1 MDYEKLVLSLLIQN
15 AEGFEATTLKSEYF
29 LNSNFSKL
37 FKSLSEYYLKHKNIS
52 PIEITKEDKEF
63 NFGLYNELLRETIP
77 VDDWKRS
84 LTILENDI
92 INAYKFHWVKKL
104 ASLNL
109 TFDEFKEKVDKLAKI
124 DVSQLKY
131 YKTTSEVNMIGNE
144 NVVYIKSG
152 VNLLDKFLKGF
163 ALGELS
169 VWSGGNGSG
178 KSTLLSQIAI
188 ESFKNGNNVLIF
200 SGELK
205 DSRLMKWMN
214 LQICGKGNLK
224 YNEQYDF
231 YYPKDKDEVLKFSDN
246 KLFIYDNEIGN
257 DISKII
263 FAIYDAVK
271 NKNVK
276 MVILDNLMSMNLSNY
291 GQDKYDVQTKLITE
305 LSDMAKRLNIH
316 IHFVC
321 HPRKSISF
329 LRKYDISGTADLTNI
344 ADNVFIV
351 HRVNNDFKKQT
362 SEMFK
367 WNKDHELYDYDNII
381 EVCKNRE
388 QGIQD
393 MFIGQYFEVVTK
405 RFLNFAN
412 ENKNYIGGEQY
423 E

>member
-1 MDYEKLVLSLLIQN
+1 MNIDFEKVALCLMIQHIESFEKTNLKKDYFSNDNYSKMFEYLSDDYKSNQSINYLEIAQKHKDFN
-15 AEGFEATTLKSEYF
+15 AEL
-29 LNSNFSKL
+29 
-37 FKSLSEYYLKHKNIS
+37 YLKLQEEKI
-52 PIEITKEDKEF
+52 PI
-63 NFGLYNELLRETIP
+63 
-77 VDDWKRS
+77 DDWQKALLS
-84 LTILENDI
+84 METEI
-92 INAYKFHWVKKL
+92 INNYKCLWVKKL
-104 ASLNL
+104 AQSNI
-109 TFDEFKEKVDKLAKI
+109 TFYELKDKIDKLAQI
-124 DVSQLKY
+124 DVNQLKY
-131 YKTTSEVNMIGNE
+131 FKTSSEIDMTANKDIT
-144 NVVYIKSG
+144 YIKSG
-152 VNLLDKFLKGF
+152 IINLDSNIKGF

-188 ESFKNGNNVLIF
+188 ESFSKGYNVLIF

-214 LQICGKGNLK
+214 LQICGKQNLI
-224 YNEQYDF
+224 YDERF
-231 YYPKDKDEVLKFSDN
+231 NCSYPRDMKKTTEFSDN

-257 DISKII
+257 DINKII

-276 MVILDNLMSMNLSNY
+276 MVILDNLMSMNLSSY
-291 GQDKYDVQTKLITE
+291 GQDKYDVQTKLITD

-321 HPRKSISF
+321 HPRKSTSF

-351 HRVNNDFKKQT
+351 HRKNNDFIKQT

-367 WNKDHELYDYDNII
+367 WNKDNDIYNFDNVI

-393 MFIGQYFEVVTK
+393 IFIGQYFEVQTK
-405 RFLNFAN
+405 RFLNFKD
-412 ENKNYIGGEQY
+412 ENKKYL
-423 E
+423 

>member
-1 MDYEKLVLSLLIQN
+1 MLDYEKAVLQLMIKNIES
-15 AEGFEATTLKSEYF
+15 FETTCLKPEYF
-29 LNSNFSKL
+29 LNNNYSKMFEYL
-37 FKSLSEYYLKHKNIS
+37 NEYYKNNQSINY
-52 PIEITKEDKEF
+52 IEIAKEHSDFNSQLYLELEKE
-63 NFGLYNELLRETIP
+63 NLPI
-77 VDDWKRS
+77 DDWKKTLIS
-84 LTILENDI
+84 LENEI
-92 INAYKFHWVKKL
+92 VNAYKYAWAKKL
-104 ASLNL
+104 LNANL
-109 TFDEFKEKVDKLAKI
+109 TFDEFKDKIDKLSQI
-124 DVSQLKY
+124 DVSNLKY
-131 YKTTSEVNMIGNE
+131 YKTTSEIDMANNE
-144 NVVYIKSG
+144 NITYIKSG
-152 VNLLDKFLKGF
+152 INDIDKYIKGF

-188 ESFKNGNNVLIF
+188 ESFRKGNNVLIF

-214 LQICGKGNLK
+214 LQICGKNNLY
-224 YNEQYDF
+224 YNEQYDY
-231 YYPKDKDEVLKFSDN
+231 YYPKDKDATMKFSNN
-246 KLFIYDNEIGN
+246 KLFVYDNEIGN

-276 MVILDNLMSMNLSNY
+276 MIILDNLMSMNLSSY
-291 GQDKYDVQTKLITE
+291 GQDKYDVQTKLITD
-305 LSDMAKRLNIH
+305 LSDIAKRLNVH

-321 HPRKSISF
+321 HPRKSTSF

-367 WNKDHELYDYDNII
+367 WKSDHELYEFDNIVEI
-381 EVCKNRE
+381 CKNRE

-393 MFIGQYFEVVTK
+393 MFIGQYFEIETK
-405 RFLNFAN
+405 RFLNYKN
-412 ENKNYIGGEQY
+412 ENKYY
-423 E
+423 M

>member
-1 MDYEKLVLSLLIQN
+1 MMDCEKIALCLMVENI
-15 AEGFEATTLKSEYF
+15 EAFGDTKLRSEYF
-29 LNSNFSKL
+29 LNNNYAKL
-37 FKSLSEYYLKHKNIS
+37 FQALSEYYLKNKSIN
-52 PIEITKEDKEF
+52 PVELAKENKEF
-63 NFGLYNELLRETIP
+63 NFELYNQLTKEKMP
-77 VDDWKRS
+77 VEDWKKT
-84 LTILENDI
+84 LQILESDI
-92 INAYKFHWVKKL
+92 VNAYKYHWAKKL
-104 ASLNL
+104 TTVNL
-109 TFDEFKEKVDKLAKI
+109 TFDEFKDKIDKLAQI
-124 DVSQLKY
+124 DVSRLRY
-131 YKTTSEVNMIGNE
+131 YKTSSEVDMTTNE

-152 VNLLDKFLKGF
+152 IKEVDKYIKGF

-188 ESFKNGNNVLIF
+188 ESIKKGNNVLIF

-214 LQICGKGNLK
+214 LQICGKHNLYFSEK
-224 YNEQYDF
+224 FGY
-231 YYPKDKDEVLKFSDN
+231 YYPKDKEKVTSVTDK

-276 MVILDNLMSMNLSNY
+276 MVILDNLMSMNLSSY
-291 GQDKYDVQTKLITE
+291 GQDKYDVQTKLITD

-321 HPRKSISF
+321 HPRKSTSF

-367 WNKDHELYDYDNII
+367 WKKDNELYDFDNIVEI
-381 EVCKNRE
+381 CKNRE
-388 QGIQD
+388 QGVQD
-393 MFIGQYFEVVTK
+393 MFVGQYFETETK
-405 RFLNFAN
+405 RFLNFRD
-412 ENKNYIGGEQY
+412 ESKFYM
-423 E
+423 

>member
-1 MDYEKLVLSLLIQN
+1 MMDYEKTALSLMVEN
-15 AEGFEATTLKSEYF
+15 VESFENTNLKCEYF
-29 LNSNFSKL
+29 LNNNYSKM
-37 FKSLSEYYLKHKNIS
+37 FKYLSEYYLKNKNIN
-52 PIEITKEDKEF
+52 PIEISKDNKDF
-63 NFGLYNELLRETIP
+63 NFELYNQLVKEKMPT
-77 VDDWKRS
+77 DNWKRS
-84 LTILENDI
+84 LAILENEI
-92 INAYKFHWVKKL
+92 VNSYKYHWAKKL
-104 ASLNL
+104 TMANL
-109 TFDEFKEKVDKLAKI
+109 TFDEFKDKIDKLAQI
-124 DVSQLKY
+124 DVSNLKY
-131 YKTTSEVNMIGNE
+131 YKTTEEIDMSNNE
-144 NVVYIKSG
+144 NITYIKSG
-152 VNLLDKFLKGF
+152 IKELDKYIKGF

-188 ESFKNGNNVLIF
+188 ESFRKGNNVLIF

-214 LQICGKGNLK
+214 LQICGKNNLY
-224 YNEQYDF
+224 YNEQYDY
-231 YYPKDKDEVLKFSDN
+231 YYPKDKDATMKFSNN
-246 KLFIYDNEIGN
+246 KLFVYDNEIGN

-276 MVILDNLMSMNLSNY
+276 MIILDNLMSMNLSSY
-291 GQDKYDVQTKLITE
+291 GQDKYDVQTKLITD
-305 LSDMAKRLNIH
+305 LSDIAKRLNVH

-321 HPRKSISF
+321 HPRKSTSF

-367 WNKDHELYDYDNII
+367 WKSDHELYEFDNIVEI
-381 EVCKNRE
+381 CKNRE

-393 MFIGQYFEVVTK
+393 MFIGQYFEIETK
-405 RFLNFAN
+405 RFLNYKN
-412 ENKNYIGGEQY
+412 ENKYY
-423 E
+423 M